1 MFFSKIWTLLLT
13 VFTILVTVAFLLS
26 GRPAEYRLSESLEKQ
41 LDVAQG
47 LIDMHLRNEARKRL
61 DVVSAMGKD
70 PKIVK
75 PLLALQAATPDSKAE
90 RSLAAALKRA
100 ARKSGLRASVVAV
113 TDATGRVRARIGA
126 GGRKD
131 DSLAGLPEVKAAL
144 KGRCL
149 DNTVLRGKQ
158 LFWIYVCPV
167 RQARIGAPV
176 KLAGAIRVEV
186 PLDRDFVQDLLAVIG
201 EGEERA
207 AKTHP
212 KNRKKTKGAARA
224 PKGNRLN
231 IELCFFARNEP
242 VACSKDAKLWR
253 AYGPKVYKK
262 YEKDIEDPGILRSPA
277 VSLSSDEGR
286 FLMIAGKL
294 RGSAGGGGNF
304 WAILWRVPA
313 GTGRMAFLSGKV
325 PRSYLLKDF
334 PWVLVI
340 GGGILALVLG
350 LFFLVWEG
358 DLPLARLL
366 KQARAVAQGAQPKVD
381 ETRFR
386 GKFGLLAIAVNE
398 AIEQALEKSSD
409 QPAIHKKNLDAIL
422 GDLEPAVATE
432 DYSVPAAPAT
442 DKKAGSNSSPGL
454 PPLPA
459 QGSAVSPAQ
468 GSAVTPPQDPPREP
482 GPLDSLIPPAA
493 PASAPVPFGG
503 TDAVRPATLH
513 RDAAPAASSFE
524 FAQTQAPAGS
534 DMPPEVETHFR
545 EVFEQFVE
553 TKKQC
558 GEDVSSLTYEA
569 FRGKL
574 VKNRTQIMASQA
586 CRDVSFRVH
595 VKNGKAALKATP
607 IK

>member
-13 VFTILVTVAFLLS
+13 VFSILVTVAFLLS
-26 GRPAEYRLSESLEKQ
+26 GRPAEYRLAESLEKQ

-75 PLLALQAATPDSKAE
+75 PLLALQAATPDQSAQGK
-90 RSLAAALKRA
+90 LASALRRA
-100 ARKSGLRASVVAV
+100 AKKSGLSAAVVAV
-113 TDATGRVRARIGA
+113 TDATGRVRARVGG
-126 GGRKD
+126 GGRKG

-149 DNTVLRGKQ
+149 DNTALRGKQ
-158 LFWIYVCPV
+158 LYWIYVCPV

-186 PLDRDFVQDLLAVIG
+186 PIDKEFVKDLLGVIG
-201 EGEERA
+201 QSEEKA
-207 AKTHP
+207 AKS
-212 KNRKKTKGAARA
+212 RGKKKKAKKKKATK
-224 PKGNRLN
+224 LN
-231 IELCFFARNEP
+231 IELCFFARNRP

-253 AYGPKVYKK
+253 TKGPEVYKK
-262 YEKDIEDPGILRSPA
+262 HEKEIEDPTILRSPA
-277 VSLSSDEGR
+277 VSVSSSQGR
-286 FLMIAGKL
+286 FLMIVGKL
-294 RGSAGGGGNF
+294 RGSASGHGDF
-304 WAILWRVPA
+304 WAILWRVPE
-313 GTGRMAFLSGKV
+313 GTGRMAFLSGKI

-340 GGGILALVLG
+340 GGGILALILG
-350 LFFLVWEG
+350 LFLIVWEG
-358 DLPLARLL
+358 DLPLGRLL
-366 KQARAVAQGAQPKVD
+366 KQARSVAAAEQPKVD
-381 ETRFR
+381 ETKFR

-398 AIEQALEKSSD
+398 AIEQAMEKGSG

-422 GDLEPAVATE
+422 GDLQPALATE
-432 DYSVPAAPAT
+432 DYAPPPAAPT
-442 DKKAGSNSSPGL
+442 GKNESTGPQPPL
-454 PPLPA
+454 PPLP
-459 QGSAVSPAQ
+459 S
-468 GSAVTPPQDPPREP
+468 DPPAEP
-482 GPLDSLIPPAA
+482 GPLDPVVPPAQ
-493 PASAPVPFGG
+493 PFGG

-513 RDAAPAASSFE
+513 RDAAPAASSFDE
-524 FAQTQAPAGS
+524 FSGPSAPAADGIS
-534 DMPPEVETHFR
+534 PDVEAHFKK
-545 EVFEQFVE
+545 VFEQFVE

-558 GEDVSSLTYEA
+558 GEDVSGVTYEA
-569 FRGKL
+569 FRVKL
-574 VKNRTQIMASQA
+574 VKNRSQIMASQG